1 MFGGFGGYAWILLGK
16 IITTFSVLKFG
27 QTGKSP
33 VLLPKQLRRLW
44 PHHCIGL
51 DVMRSKMAHNLR
63 IYFVALSL
71 LLATPLAAWCQQST
85 PTIAEVL
92 SLDRAINLALQ
103 NNRSLKNARLNVEK
117 DEDEIQSIRTS
128 RLPSTHFYALVSQ
141 DMVKHEIN
149 LTNPVTGIF
158 PGIGPFFTF
167 STPSRPTAV
176 FAAQV
181 VQPISQQ
188 YRIGLAIN
196 AVKLARDEEQQKL
209 RSEEQSLI
217 NNVKQTYYGI
227 LQSESALENVR
238 DEVKSYR
245 ELDRVTGEFVLQQV
259 VLKSDHLQVQTR
271 LAKAEYE
278 AVDLTNRLTSQKEQL
293 NQLLG
298 RDVLTDYNVGPVA
311 EATVIVDDISA
322 SRRRA
327 LEQRPELSEARLRI
341 EQAKLDKRLKKSEYI
356 PDVSVGFT
364 SLSLRNFDEV
374 VPRNIASVG
383 VVMSWEIFDWG
394 RKKRQL
400 AEKSKTIEQAE
411 NAFKETEDQILIEV
425 GDKFRRLQQTQQALR
440 VARLSQDAEREALR
454 ITQSRYRFEAALLTE
469 VLQSQATLAD
479 ANNQYQQ
486 ALLSFWTAKAEL
498 EKAIGEDR

>member
-1 MFGGFGGYAWILLGK
+1 
-16 IITTFSVLKFG
+16 
-27 QTGKSP
+27 
-33 VLLPKQLRRLW
+33 
-44 PHHCIGL
+44 
-51 DVMRSKMAHNLR
+51 MRSQVAHKLKS
-63 IYFVALSL
+63 YFAAVSLL
-71 LLATPLAAWCQQST
+71 LLATPLAGWCQQST
-85 PTIAEVL
+85 RTSVEVL
-92 SLDRAINLALQ
+92 SLDQAINNALL
-103 NNRSLKNARLNVEK
+103 NNRSLKNARLTVEK
-117 DEDEIQSIRTS
+117 DEDEIAAIRTS
-128 RLPSTHFYALVSQ
+128 RFPSAHFYALVAE
-141 DMVKHEIN
+141 DMVKHQPN
-149 LTNPVTGIF
+149 VTNPLTGIL
-158 PGIGPFFTF
+158 PGLGPFFTL
-167 STPSRPTAV
+167 STPRRPTAV

-181 VQPISQQ
+181 LQPISQQ
-188 YRIGLAIN
+188 YRIGLNID
-196 AVKLARDEEQQKL
+196 AVKLARDGKQQDL
-209 RSEEQSLI
+209 RAGEQSLV
-217 NNVKQTYYGI
+217 NNVKKTYYGI

-245 ELDRVTGEFVLQQV
+245 ELDRVTGDFVVQQV

-278 AVDLTNRLTSQKEQL
+278 AVDLTNRLSTQKEQL
-293 NQLLG
+293 NKLLG
-298 RDVLTDYNVGPVA
+298 RDLLTDFSVSPVA
-311 EATVIVDDISA
+311 DATALDYDIA
-322 SRRRA
+322 ISRRRA
-327 LEQRPELSEARLRI
+327 LQQRSELSEARLRI
-341 EQAKLDKRLKKSEYI
+341 GQAKLDKRLKKSEYI

-364 SLSLRNFDEV
+364 SLSLRNFDEI
-374 VPRNIASVG
+374 VPRSIASVG

-454 ITQSRYRFEAALLTE
+454 VTQSRYRFEAALLTE

>member
-1 MFGGFGGYAWILLGK
+1 
-16 IITTFSVLKFG
+16 
-27 QTGKSP
+27 
-33 VLLPKQLRRLW
+33 
-44 PHHCIGL
+44 
-51 DVMRSKMAHNLR
+51 MRSKVVHNLKS
-63 IYFVALSL
+63 YFAALSF
-71 LLATPLAAWCQQST
+71 LLATPLALWCQQSA
-85 PTIAEVL
+85 PTAADVL
-92 SLDRAINLALQ
+92 SLDQAINIALQ
-103 NNRSLKNARLNVEK
+103 KNRSLKNARLNVEK
-117 DEDEIQSIRTS
+117 DEDEIRSIRTS

-141 DMVKHEIN
+141 DMVKHETN
-149 LTNPVTGIF
+149 LTSPFTGVF
-158 PGIGPFFTF
+158 PGIGPFFSL
-167 STPSRPTAV
+167 STPRRPTAI

-181 VQPISQQ
+181 LQPISQQ
-188 YRIGLAIN
+188 YRIGLAIDS
-196 AVKLARDEEQQKL
+196 AKLARDEEQQKF
-209 RSEEQSLI
+209 RSQEQALI

-278 AVDLTNRLTSQKEQL
+278 ALDLTNRLSTQKEQL
-293 NQLLG
+293 NKLLG
-298 RDVLTDYNVGPVA
+298 RDLLTDFSVGPVA
-311 EATVIVDDISA
+311 EATIFEYDISS

-327 LEQRPELSEARLRI
+327 LEQRPELSEARLNI
-341 EQAKLDKRLKKSEYI
+341 KQARLDKRLKKSEYI

-383 VVMSWEIFDWG
+383 VVMSWEPFDWG

-411 NAFKETEDQILIEV
+411 NSLKETEDQIVIEV

-454 ITQSRYRFEAALLTE
+454 VTQGRYKFEAALLTE
-469 VLQSQATLAD
+469 VLQSQAKLAD

-498 EKAIGEDR
+498 EKALGQDK

>member
-1 MFGGFGGYAWILLGK
+1 MSYFA
-16 IITTFSVLKFG
+16 
-27 QTGKSP
+27 
-33 VLLPKQLRRLW
+33 
-44 PHHCIGL
+44 GL
-51 DVMRSKMAHNLR
+51 
-63 IYFVALSL
+63 YL
-71 LLATPLAAWCQQST
+71 LLTAPLAGWSQQST
-85 PTIAEVL
+85 PTAAEVL
-92 SLDRAINLALQ
+92 SLDQAINIALQ
-103 NNRSLKNARLNVEK
+103 NNRSLKNARLNVDK
-117 DEDEIQSIRTS
+117 GEDEIRSIRTS

-141 DMVKHEIN
+141 DMVKHETN

-181 VQPISQQ
+181 LQPISRQ
-188 YRIGLAIN
+188 YRIGLSIRQ
-196 AVKLARDEEQQKL
+196 VELARDEEQQKL
-209 RSEEQSLI
+209 RSEEQSLV

-278 AVDLTNRLTSQKEQL
+278 AIDLTNRMSTQKEQL
-293 NQLLG
+293 NKLMG
-298 RDVLTDYNVGPVA
+298 RDVLTDFSVSPVA
-311 EATVIVDDISA
+311 EATVIEYDISA

-327 LEQRPELSEARLRI
+327 LEQRPELSEARLKI

-374 VPRNIASVG
+374 VPKNIASVG
-383 VVMSWEIFDWG
+383 VVMSWEPFDWG

-411 NAFKETEDQILIEV
+411 NSLRETEDQILIEV
-425 GDKFRRLQQTQQALR
+425 GDKFRHLQQTQQALR

-454 ITQSRYRFEAALLTE
+454 VTQSRYKFEAALLTE
-469 VLQSQATLAD
+469 VLQYQAKLAD

-498 EKAIGEDR
+498 EKALGQEK

>member
-1 MFGGFGGYAWILLGK
+1 M
-16 IITTFSVLKFG
+16 
-27 QTGKSP
+27 
-33 VLLPKQLRRLW
+33 RRPW

-51 DVMRSKMAHNLR
+51 DVMGSKTAHNLR
-63 IYFVALSL
+63 VYFLALSL
-71 LLATPLAAWCQQST
+71 LLVMPLAAGCQQST
-85 PTIAEVL
+85 PTAGDVL
-92 SLDRAINLALQ
+92 SLDQAINIALQ
-103 NNRSLKNARLNVEK
+103 NNRSLKNARLDVDK
-117 DEDEIQSIRTS
+117 GEDEIRSVRTS
-128 RLPSTHFYALVSQ
+128 RLPSTRLYALVSQ
-141 DMVKHEIN
+141 DMVKHETN
-149 LTNPVTGIF
+149 LTSPFTGVF
-158 PGIGPFFTF
+158 PGIGPFFSL
-167 STPSRPTAV
+167 STPRRPTAV
-176 FAAQV
+176 FAAQLL
-181 VQPISQQ
+181 QPISQQ

-209 RSEEQSLI
+209 HSEEQSLV
-217 NNVKQTYYGI
+217 NNVKQSYYGI
-227 LQSESALENVR
+227 LQSESALESVR

-271 LAKAEYE
+271 LARAEYE
-278 AVDLTNRLTSQKEQL
+278 ALDLTNRLSTQKEQL
-293 NQLLG
+293 NKLLG
-298 RDVLTDYNVGPVA
+298 RDLLTDFSVSLVA
-311 EATVIVDDISA
+311 EATMIVDDISA

-356 PDVSVGFT
+356 PDVIVGFT
-364 SLSLRNFDEV
+364 SLSLRNFDAV
-374 VPRNIASVG
+374 VPRSIASVG

>member
-1 MFGGFGGYAWILLGK
+1 
-16 IITTFSVLKFG
+16 
-27 QTGKSP
+27 
-33 VLLPKQLRRLW
+33 
-44 PHHCIGL
+44 
-51 DVMRSKMAHNLR
+51 MRSKAVRNPKSYLA
-63 IYFVALSL
+63 ALFL
-71 LLATPLAAWCQQST
+71 LLATPLAGWGQQTT
-85 PTIAEVL
+85 PSSAEVL
-92 SLDRAINLALQ
+92 SLDGAISIALQ
-103 NNRSLKNARLNVEK
+103 DNHSLKNAQLNVEK
-117 DEDEIQSIRTS
+117 GEDEIRSIRTS

-141 DMVKHEIN
+141 DMVKHETN
-149 LTNPVTGIF
+149 LTSPFTGVF
-158 PGIGPFFTF
+158 PGIGPFFSL
-167 STPSRPTAV
+167 STPRRPTAI

-181 VQPISQQ
+181 LQPISQQ
-188 YRIGLAIN
+188 YRIGLAIDS
-196 AVKLARDEEQQKL
+196 AKLARDEEQQPF
-209 RSEEQSLI
+209 RSQEQSLI

-278 AVDLTNRLTSQKEQL
+278 ALDLTNRLATQKEQL

-298 RDVLTDYNVGPVA
+298 RDVLTDFSVGPVA
-311 EATVIVDDISA
+311 EATIFEYDMAA

-327 LEQRPELSEARLRI
+327 LEQRPELSEARLKI

-356 PDVSVGFT
+356 PDVSIGFT

-374 VPRNIASVG
+374 VPRNVASVG
-383 VVMSWEIFDWG
+383 VVMSWEPFDWG
-394 RKKRQL
+394 RKKHQL

-411 NAFKETEDQILIEV
+411 NSLKETEDQILIEV

-440 VARLSQDAEREALR
+440 VARLNQDAEREALR
-454 ITQSRYRFEAALLTE
+454 VTQGKYKFEAALLTE
-469 VLQSQATLAD
+469 VLQSQAKLAD

-498 EKAIGEDR
+498 EKTLGQEK

>member
-1 MFGGFGGYAWILLGK
+1 
-16 IITTFSVLKFG
+16 
-27 QTGKSP
+27 
-33 VLLPKQLRRLW
+33 
-44 PHHCIGL
+44 
-51 DVMRSKMAHNLR
+51 MRSKTVRNPKN
-63 IYFVALSL
+63 YFSALLL
-71 LLATPLAAWCQQST
+71 LLAMPLAGWCQQST
-85 PTIAEVL
+85 PTAAEVL
-92 SLDRAINLALQ
+92 SLDQAINIALQ
-103 NNRSLKNARLNVEK
+103 NNRSLKNARLNVDK
-117 DEDEIQSIRTS
+117 GEDEIRSVRTS
-128 RLPSTHFYALVSQ
+128 RLPSSHLYALVSQ
-141 DMVKHEIN
+141 DMVRHETN
-149 LTNPVTGIF
+149 LTNPVSSIL

-181 VQPISQQ
+181 LQPITQQ

-196 AVKLARDEEQQKL
+196 AVKLARDEEQQKV
-209 RSEEQSLI
+209 RAEEQSLA

-238 DEVKSYR
+238 EEIKSYR

-278 AVDLTNRLTSQKEQL
+278 AVDLTNRLATQKEQL
-293 NQLLG
+293 NKLLG
-298 RDVLTDYNVGPVA
+298 RDVLRDFSVNPVA
-311 EATVIVDDISA
+311 GATVFEYDISA

-327 LEQRPELSEARLRI
+327 LEQRPELSEARVRL
-341 EQAKLDKRLKKSEYI
+341 EQAKLDKRLKKSEFI
-356 PDVSVGFT
+356 PDVSLGFT
-364 SLSLRNFDEV
+364 SVALRNFDDV

-383 VVMSWEIFDWG
+383 VLMSWEPFDWG

-400 AEKSKTIEQAE
+400 AEKGKTIEQAE
-411 NAFKETEDQILIEV
+411 NSLKETEDQILIEV
-425 GDKFRRLQQTQQALR
+425 GDRFRRLQQTQQALR

-454 ITQSRYRFEAALLTE
+454 VNTGRYKFEAALLSE

-498 EKAIGEDR
+498 EKAMGQDK

>member
-1 MFGGFGGYAWILLGK
+1 M
-16 IITTFSVLKFG
+16 
-27 QTGKSP
+27 
-33 VLLPKQLRRLW
+33 
-44 PHHCIGL
+44 
-51 DVMRSKMAHNLR
+51 HNLR
-63 IYFVALSL
+63 VYFAALSL
-71 LLATPLAAWCQQST
+71 LLTTPLAAWCQQST
-85 PTIAEVL
+85 PTAGEVL
-92 SLDRAINLALQ
+92 SLDQAINIALQ
-103 NNRSLKNARLNVEK
+103 NNRSLKNARLNVDK
-117 DEDEIQSIRTS
+117 GEDEIRSIRTS

-141 DMVKHEIN
+141 DMVKHETN

-181 VQPISQQ
+181 LQPISQQ
-188 YRIGLAIN
+188 YRIGLSIRQ
-196 AVKLARDEEQQKL
+196 VELARDEEQQKL

-278 AVDLTNRLTSQKEQL
+278 ALDLTNRLSTQKEQL
-293 NQLLG
+293 NKLLG
-298 RDVLTDYNVGPVA
+298 RDLFTDFSVGPVA
-311 EATVIVDDISA
+311 EATIFAYDISS
-322 SRRRA
+322 SRRWA
-327 LEQRPELSEARLRI
+327 LEQRPELSEARLKI

-374 VPRNIASVG
+374 VPKNIASVG
-383 VVMSWEIFDWG
+383 VVMSWEPFDWG
-394 RKKRQL
+394 RKKLQL
-400 AEKSKTIEQAE
+400 AEKSKIIEQAE
-411 NAFKETEDQILIEV
+411 NSLKETEDQILIEV

-454 ITQSRYRFEAALLTE
+454 VTQGRYRFEAALLRE
-469 VLQSQATLAD
+469 VLQSQAKLAD

-486 ALLSFWTAKAEL
+486 ALLSFWTAKAEF
-498 EKAIGEDR
+498 EKALGQDK

>member
-1 MFGGFGGYAWILLGK
+1 
-16 IITTFSVLKFG
+16 
-27 QTGKSP
+27 
-33 VLLPKQLRRLW
+33 
-44 PHHCIGL
+44 
-51 DVMRSKMAHNLR
+51 
-63 IYFVALSL
+63 
-71 LLATPLAAWCQQST
+71 
-85 PTIAEVL
+85 L
-92 SLDRAINLALQ
+92 SLDQAINIALQ
-103 NNRSLKNARLNVEK
+103 KNRSLKNARLNVEK
-117 DEDEIQSIRTS
+117 GEDQIRSIRTS
-128 RLPSTHFYALVSQ
+128 RLPSTHLYALVSQ
-141 DMVKHEIN
+141 DIVKHETS
-149 LTNPVTGIF
+149 LTSPFTGVF
-158 PGIGPFFTF
+158 PGIGPFFSL
-167 STPSRPTAV
+167 STPRRPTAV

-181 VQPISQQ
+181 LQPISQQ
-188 YRIGLAIN
+188 YRIGLAIDV
-196 AVKLARDEEQQKL
+196 VKLARDEEQQKF
-209 RSEEQSLI
+209 RSQEQSLI

-278 AVDLTNRLTSQKEQL
+278 ALDLTNRLSTQKEQL

-298 RDVLTDYNVGPVA
+298 RDLLTDFSVGPVA
-311 EATVIVDDISA
+311 EATILEYDISA

-341 EQAKLDKRLKKSEYI
+341 ERAKLDKRLKKSEYI

-374 VPRNIASVG
+374 VPKNIASVG
-383 VVMSWEIFDWG
+383 VVMSWEPFDWG

-411 NAFKETEDQILIEV
+411 NSLKETEDQILIEV
-425 GDKFRRLQQTQQALR
+425 GDKFRRLQQTQLALR

-454 ITQSRYRFEAALLTE
+454 VTQGKYRFEAALLTE
-469 VLQSQATLAD
+469 VLESQAKLAD

-486 ALLSFWTAKAEL
+486 ALLSFWTAKAEF
-498 EKAIGEDR
+498 EKALGQDK

>member
-1 MFGGFGGYAWILLGK
+1 MG
-16 IITTFSVLKFG
+16 
-27 QTGKSP
+27 
-33 VLLPKQLRRLW
+33 
-44 PHHCIGL
+44 
-51 DVMRSKMAHNLR
+51 SKTVHSSRNYLA
-63 IYFVALSL
+63 ALFL
-71 LLATPLAAWCQQST
+71 LLATPLAGWCQQITPSST
-85 PTIAEVL
+85 EVL
-92 SLDRAINLALQ
+92 SLDEAINIALQ
-103 NNRSLKNARLNVEK
+103 NNRPLKNSRLNVEK
-117 DEDEIQSIRTS
+117 GEDEIRSVRTS

-141 DMVKHEIN
+141 DMVKHETN
-149 LTNPVTGIF
+149 LTSPFTGVF
-158 PGIGPFFTF
+158 PGIGPFFSL
-167 STPSRPTAV
+167 STPRRPTAV

-181 VQPISQQ
+181 LQPISQQ
-188 YRIGLAIN
+188 YRISLAID
-196 AVKLARDEEQQKL
+196 AVKLARDDEQQKL
-209 RSEEQSLI
+209 RSQEQTLV
-217 NNVKQTYYGI
+217 NNIKQTYYGI
-227 LQSESALENVR
+227 LQSESALESVR

-278 AVDLTNRLTSQKEQL
+278 ALDLTNRLSTQKEQL
-293 NQLLG
+293 NKLLG
-298 RDVLTDYNVGPVA
+298 RDLLSDFSVGPVA
-311 EATVIVDDISA
+311 EATVFEYDISS

-327 LEQRPELSEARLRI
+327 LEQRPELSEARLKI
-341 EQAKLDKRLKKSEYI
+341 EQARLDKRLKKSEYI

-383 VVMSWEIFDWG
+383 VVMSWEPFDWG

-411 NAFKETEDQILIEV
+411 NSLKETEDQILIEV

-454 ITQSRYRFEAALLTE
+454 ITQGRYKFEAALLTE
-469 VLQSQATLAD
+469 VLQSQAKLAD

-486 ALLSFWTAKAEL
+486 ALLSFWTARAEL
-498 EKAIGEDR
+498 EKALGQDK

>member
-1 MFGGFGGYAWILLGK
+1 MG
-16 IITTFSVLKFG
+16 
-27 QTGKSP
+27 
-33 VLLPKQLRRLW
+33 
-44 PHHCIGL
+44 
-51 DVMRSKMAHNLR
+51 SKTVHNLKN
-63 IYFVALSL
+63 YLAALSL
-71 LLATPLAAWCQQST
+71 LLATPLAGWGQQTT
-85 PTIAEVL
+85 PNSAEVL
-92 SLDRAINLALQ
+92 SLDEAISIALQ
-103 NNRSLKNARLNVEK
+103 NNRSVNNARLNVEK
-117 DEDEIQSIRTS
+117 GEDKIQSVRTS

-141 DMVKHEIN
+141 DLGKHETN
-149 LTNPVTGIF
+149 LTNPFTGVF
-158 PGIGPFFTF
+158 PGIGPFFTL
-167 STPSRPTAV
+167 STPSRPTAI

-181 VQPISQQ
+181 LQPISQQ

-209 RSEEQSLI
+209 RLEEQSLV

-278 AVDLTNRLTSQKEQL
+278 ALDLTNRLSTQKEQL
-293 NQLLG
+293 NKLLG
-298 RDVLTDYNVGPVA
+298 RDLLTDFSVGPVA
-311 EATVIVDDISA
+311 EATIFEYDISA

-327 LEQRPELSEARLRI
+327 LEQRPEPSEARLKI

-383 VVMSWEIFDWG
+383 VLMSWEPFDLG

-411 NAFKETEDQILIEV
+411 NSLKETEDQILIEV

-440 VARLSQDAEREALR
+440 VARLNQDAEREALR
-454 ITQSRYRFEAALLTE
+454 VTQGRYKFEAALLTE
-469 VLQSQATLAD
+469 VLQSQAVGRRKQSIPTSIAVFL
-479 ANNQYQQ
+479 
-486 ALLSFWTAKAEL
+486 
-498 EKAIGEDR
+498 DRQS